1 MSKSR
6 YRRASREVFVD
17 TDKMHQAQIDV
28 LATKSQFNVLC
39 CGRRWGKTVIGI
51 NRVVENVVAGR
62 RKVGWFAPT
71 YKLLGDAW
79 RELDNVLAPII
90 RKRDAQDHRMEFVT
104 GSSLECWTLDK
115 PDAGRSR
122 SYHEVIIDEAAMVS
136 NLQAQWEEA
145 ILPTLTDYD
154 GSAWFLSTPKGTASY
169 FHKLYHNG
177 QDATKPEWASW
188 QMPSRINPFLKPSV
202 ITRFKGQLTDL
213 AFAQEYLA
221 EFVSW
226 AGAVFRRIQDAQTNK
241 SPGQT
246 VMIGIDWARTGDYT
260 VFTGLSAAGEV
271 TEIDRFRGLEFQ
283 IQRDRLKAFWT
294 RHGGRMYAGQPTAPF
309 MIAETNSI
317 GMPVVEQLQRDGLPV
332 YGFETTNQSK
342 AAIIQA
348 LALAFER
355 EVIKIP
361 FDPVLVGE
369 LQAFEAKKLPSGLLR
384 YSAPDG
390 EHDDCVMSLAMAW
403 AGLLM
408 PGGQQMY
415 AAPGGG
421 ATHQYPGDRSISPV

>member
-1 MSKSR
+1 MNVKLRVS
-6 YRRASREVFVD
+6 EP
-17 TDKMHQAQIDV
+17 HPAQQQV
-28 LATKSQFNVLC
+28 LDGAKQFNVLC

-51 NRVVENVVAGR
+51 DRVIANAMRPR
-62 RKVGWFAPT
+62 RKFGWFAPT

-79 RELDNVLAPII
+79 RELDEVLKPII
-90 RKRDAQDHRMEFVT
+90 RRRDASDHRMEFIT

-122 SYHEVIIDEAAMVS
+122 SYHEIVVDEAAMVA
-136 NLQAQWEEA
+136 NLQAQWEQA

-169 FHKLYHNG
+169 FHKLFHNG
-177 QDATKPEWASW
+177 QDPTKPNWASW
-188 QMPSRINPFLKPSV
+188 QMPSRINPFLKPAV
-202 ITRFKGQLTDL
+202 IARFQEELTDL

-226 AGAVFRRIQDAQTNK
+226 AGAVFRRIQEAQSST

-246 VMIGIDWARTGDYT
+246 VMIGIDWGRTGDYT

-271 TEIDRFRGLEFQ
+271 TEIDRFRGLEYAV
-283 IQRDRLKAFWT
+283 QRDRLKAFWE
-294 RHGGRMYAGQPTAPF
+294 RHGGRMYNGQPTAPF
-309 MIAETNSI
+309 MIAEANSM
-317 GMPVVEQLQRDGLPV
+317 GGPLVEQLQLDGLPV

-342 AAIIQA
+342 SAIIQS

-355 EVIKIP
+355 SVIKIP

-369 LQAFEAKKLPSGLLR
+369 LQAFEGKKLASGLMR
-384 YSAPDG
+384 YAAPEG
-390 EHDDCVMSLAMAW
+390 EHDDCVLSLAFGW

-408 PGGQQMY
+408 PGNQQMY
-415 AAPGGG
+415 ANPTG
-421 ATHQYPGDRSISPV
+421 AGAVSQYPGHRSISPV